1 MADYGIKGKKMG
13 IGMQVFLQG
22 QIERITYTN
31 DENGY
36 TVAKVKIDGRR
47 DLVTVVGNLIAPTP
61 GEIIKMDGEWTNHPR
76 YGEQFKIIHYK
87 SLVPASVYG
96 IEKYLGSGLIKGIGP
111 IMAKRIVERFGKET
125 LDVIEKEIENLAEV
139 DGIGKKRI
147 GMIRKAWE
155 DQKEIREVMI
165 FLQAHGVGSGY
176 ATKIFKQYGNRSIKI
191 VKENPYRLAT
201 DIFGIGFII
210 ADHIAEK
217 LGFAKDS
224 EVRVEAGILYV
235 LHQLA
240 DEGHVFY
247 PYEPLV
253 KKSQE
258 TLGVDREVILK
269 ALATIAGDKMIVI
282 EDLKGDIEDLREEYK
297 AVYLAKFHRSETSIV
312 TRLKTLIN
320 SPKSIRNI
328 ASEKA
333 IEWVQRQLAIT
344 LAKKQME
351 AIRCAVDHKLMIITG
366 GPGTGKTTIINA
378 ILKIF
383 SRLGVK
389 IMLAA
394 PTGRA
399 AKRMSEATGHEAKTI
414 HRMLEYSIRK
424 GGFQKNDLNPLNC
437 DLMIIDE
444 ASMIDTIL
452 MHYLLKAIPP
462 GTTFILVGD
471 VNQLPSVGAGNVLK
485 DIIAS
490 GELQVVELNEIF
502 RQARESLIIVNAHKI
517 NNGQLPSFKPSG
529 QKPDDFYFI
538 EQEDPEEVLRII
550 LELAKERIPRR
561 FGFDPVD
568 DIQVLTPM
576 HKGVVGA
583 GNLNAELQKALNPVE
598 GGVMRNNQY
607 FRINDKVMQI
617 KNNYDKE
624 VFNGDIGRITSID
637 PVDQVVTIS
646 FDGRAIA
653 YDYTDL
659 DEIVLAYAVSV
670 HKSQGSEYPS
680 VVIPILT
687 QHYIL
692 LQRNLVYTAVTRA
705 RDLVVM
711 VGTMKALAIGVNND
725 KTQKRYTGLR
735 QRLS

>member
-1 MADYGIKGKKMG
+1 MHVSLK
-13 IGMQVFLQG
+13 G

-36 TVAKVKIDGRR
+36 TVAKVKISGRK
-47 DLVTVVGNLIAPTP
+47 DLVTVVGTLLVPIP
-61 GEIIKMDGEWTNHPR
+61 GEVIEVKGNWMNHPR
-76 YGEQFKIIHYK
+76 YGEQFKVEHYK

-111 IMAKRIVERFGKET
+111 IMAKRIVEKFDKKT
-125 LDVIEKEIENLAEV
+125 LEVIEEEIEKLAQV

-147 GMIRKAWE
+147 EMIKKAWQ
-155 DQKEIREVMI
+155 DQKEIRDVMI
-165 FLQAHGVGSGY
+165 FLQTHGVGSGY

-201 DIFGIGFII
+201 DIFGIGFLT
-210 ADHIAEK
+210 ADRIAEK
-217 LGFAKDS
+217 LGFPKDS
-224 EVRVEAGILYV
+224 ELRAEAGILYV
-235 LHQLA
+235 LSQLA
-240 DEGHVFY
+240 DEGHVYY

-253 KKSQE
+253 KKCQE
-258 TLGVDREVILK
+258 VLGVDREVIVN
-269 ALATIAGDKMIVI
+269 ALDAISVDKMIVI
-282 EDLKGDIEDLREEYK
+282 EDLKEGVEDSRENNK
-297 AVYLAKFHRSETSIV
+297 AVYLARFHLSETNIV
-312 TRLKTLIN
+312 TRMKTLIN
-320 SPKSIRNI
+320 TPKSIREI
-328 ASEKA
+328 DSDKA
-333 IEWVQRQLAIT
+333 IEWVQKQLTIT
-344 LAKKQME
+344 LAAKQVE
-351 AIRCAVDHKLMIITG
+351 AMRCAAENKVMIITG

-383 SRLGVK
+383 STLRVT

-424 GGFQKNDLNPLNC
+424 GGFQRNEQRPLDC
-437 DLMIIDE
+437 DLLIVDE

-452 MHYLLKAIPP
+452 MHHLLKAIPP
-462 GTTFILVGD
+462 RATFILVGD

-490 GELQVVELNEIF
+490 GQMQVVELNEIF
-502 RQARESLIIVNAHKI
+502 RQAKESLIIVNAHKI
-517 NNGQLPSFKPSG
+517 NSGLLPSFKSSG
-529 QKPDDFYFI
+529 QKLDDFYFI

-550 LELAKERIPRR
+550 LELTKERIPRR

-583 GNLNAELQKALNPVE
+583 GNLNVELQKALNPGENGVSR
-598 GGVMRNNQY
+598 GGWN
-607 FRINDKVMQI
+607 FRVNDKVMQV

-624 VFNGDIGRITSID
+624 VFNGDIGRITTID
-637 PVDQVVTIS
+637 PEGQEMTIS
-646 FDGRAIA
+646 FDGRDVP
-653 YDYTDL
+653 YDYADL

-670 HKSQGSEYPS
+670 HKSQGSEYPA
-680 VVIPILT
+680 VVMPILT

-692 LQRNLVYTAVTRA
+692 LQRNLVYTAVTRG
-705 RDLVVM
+705 RRLVVM
-711 VGTMKALAIGVNND
+711 VGTMKALAIGVRND
-725 KTQKRYTGLR
+725 KTRKRYTYLR